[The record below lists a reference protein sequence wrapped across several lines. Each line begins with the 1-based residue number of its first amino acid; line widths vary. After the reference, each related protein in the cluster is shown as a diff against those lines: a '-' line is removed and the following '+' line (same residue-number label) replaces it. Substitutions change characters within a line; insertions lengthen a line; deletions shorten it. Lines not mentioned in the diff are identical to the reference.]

1 MAKNQTEIKI
11 VNIVGARPNFIKIA
25 PIINELNKVKKF
37 SHILIHT
44 GQHFDY
50 EMSSLFFKQLQI
62 KQPEIYLGIGGGTQA
77 IQTAKIM
84 MGLEKVLMKMKP
96 DLVNVVGD
104 VNSTLAAAI
113 VTSKLGIPLAHIEA
127 GLRSR
132 DMRMPEEINR
142 LVTDRLADFLFT
154 TSADANVN
162 LLAEGVPKKKIFL
175 TGNVMIDTLKALK
188 PVADSLKAYTQYG
201 LDKKNYVLV
210 TLHRPSNVESKT
222 NLKLILSSLERIS
235 RQIPIIFP
243 VHPRTYKKIR
253 IFDLGGH
260 VSKPN
265 FIVTK
270 PLGYLENLSLLSNS
284 KFVITDSGGIQEE
297 TTALMI
303 PCLTLREN
311 TERPI
316 TVSVGSNTVIGLDMG
331 FLFKC
336 VDKIMNGRYKKSKIP
351 KYWDG
356 KAAYR
361 IVKKLSEILN

>member
-1 MAKNQTEIKI
+1 MAKNQRKIKI

-50 EMSSLFFKQLQI
+50 EMSSLFFKQLKI
-62 KQPEIYLGIGGGTQA
+62 KQPEIYLGIGSGSQA
-77 IQTAKIM
+77 VQTAKIM
-84 MGLEKVLMKMKP
+84 IALEKVLIELKP

-104 VNSTLAAAI
+104 VNSTLGAAI
-113 VTSKLGIPLAHIEA
+113 VSSKLGIPLAHIEA

-154 TSADANVN
+154 TSADADVN
-162 LLAEGVPKKKIFL
+162 LIAEGVPKKKIFL
-175 TGNVMIDTLKALK
+175 TGNVMIDTLLALK
-188 PVADSLKAYTQYG
+188 PVADKLSAYKVYG
-201 LDKKNYVLV
+201 LKKKNYVLV

-222 NLKLILSSLERIS
+222 NLKLILSSLEKIS
-235 RQIPIIFP
+235 RTIPIIFP
-243 VHPRTYKKIR
+243 VHPRTFKKIKL
-253 IFDLGGH
+253 FGLTAFL
-260 VSKPN
+260 SKPN
-265 FIVTK
+265 FIITK

-297 TTALMI
+297 TTALKI

-311 TERPI
+311 TERPV
-316 TVSVGSNTVIGLDMG
+316 TVTEGSNTVIGLDMK
-331 FLFKC
+331 FLFRC
-336 VDKIMNGRYKKSKIP
+336 VDKIMNNKYKKSSIP

-361 IVKKLSEILN
+361 IVRKLSQILN

>member
-1 MAKNQTEIKI
+1 MPKNQRKIKI
-11 VNIVGARPNFIKIA
+11 VNIVRARPNFIKIA

-50 EMSSLFFKQLQI
+50 EMSSLFFKQLKI
-62 KQPEIYLGIGGGTQA
+62 KQPEVYLGIGSGTQA
-77 IQTAKIM
+77 VQTAKIM
-84 MGLEKVLMKMKP
+84 MALEKVLMRIKP

-113 VTSKLGIPLAHIEA
+113 VSSKLGIPLAHIEA

-142 LVTDRLADFLFT
+142 LVTDRLANYLFT
-154 TSADANVN
+154 TSPDANEN
-162 LLAEGVPKKKIFL
+162 LIAEGVPKKKIFL
-175 TGNVMIDTLKALK
+175 TGNVMIDTLRALK
-188 PVADSLKAYTQYG
+188 PAADKLKTYNSYG
-201 LDKKNYVLV
+201 LKKKNFVLV
-210 TLHRPSNVESKT
+210 TLHRPSNVESKA
-222 NLKLILSSLERIS
+222 NLKLILSSLGKIS
-235 RQIPIIFP
+235 EKIPVIFP
-243 VHPRTYKKIR
+243 VHPRTLKKIKLFKLSR
-253 IFDLGGH
+253 L

-297 TTALMI
+297 TTALKI

-311 TERPI
+311 TERPV
-316 TVSVGSNTVIGLDMG
+316 TVTEGSNTVIGLDMQY
-331 FLFKC
+331 LFKC
-336 VDKIMNGRYKKSKIP
+336 VSSIMRNKYKKGSIP

-361 IVKKLSEILN
+361 IVKKLSQILD